1 MWIEVGSWLFAV
13 YENDYALGALAFA
26 MRMPSLTRRS
36 RVSWNDSPHLAEMTR
51 ISAWRWAGS
60 LADLKS
66 FVLVMRPFNHI
77 ASALSK

>member
-1 MWIEVGSWLFAV
+1 
-13 YENDYALGALAFA
+13 
-26 MRMPSLTRRS
+26 
-36 RVSWNDSPHLAEMTR
+36 LAEMTR